1 MFPTSSVAIEKD
13 RLPSD
18 LPQLG
23 FKLMIISREYDLS
36 NLMVSISGVRGKIKE
51 GFGLPEA
58 LLFAQSFATMMA
70 GQTVVLGRDSRPSGP
85 YFEHLLSASLL
96 ASGSNILT
104 LGLVPT
110 PTTKAVVKLAKAKG
124 GIMISAS
131 HNPMEWNAFKF
142 ISKDGFF
149 FNSKENEMLVS
160 LVRDGKYFS
169 PLIHPKG
176 YIESGEDYIDLH
188 IKSVLARVNVNK
200 IKKKKYTVFVDA
212 VGGAGSYV
220 IPDLLKQLGCKTI
233 LHHCV
238 PDGTFPRPPE
248 PTPAALVSSEKAFK
262 KSKADI
268 GFALD
273 PDADRLVLFTPKR
286 GAVSEELTLPLA
298 LRSALGSAKKGS
310 KVVVNLSS
318 SFLNEHVANSF
329 GMKVLRSKVGEANVV
344 SEMLSEK
351 AVFGGEGNGGVI
363 DPKVPSFGRDTLSGI
378 AHILNLM
385 AEENKPIDDFLTELP
400 EICMEKLSFPLAKG
414 ISLESLYDK
423 FITEFPKAEMSTK
436 DGLWLSEGERWIHVR
451 PSNTEPIF
459 RVIAESRSAS
469 DLKETLKRVKTCVES

>member
-1 MFPTSSVAIEKD
+1 
-13 RLPSD
+13 
-18 LPQLG
+18 
-23 FKLMIISREYDLS
+23 MIITREYDLS
-36 NLMVSISGVRGKIKE
+36 HLMISISGVRGKIQK

-58 LLFAQSFATMMA
+58 LLFTESFATMMA
-70 GQTVVLGRDSRPSGP
+70 GQTVVIGRDSRPSGP
-85 YFEHLLSASLL
+85 YFEHILSASLL
-96 ASGSNILT
+96 ASGSNVLT

-149 FNSKENEMLVS
+149 FNAKENETLVS
-160 LVRDGKYFS
+160 ILKAGKYRE

-188 IKSVLARVNVNK
+188 IKSVLARVNVTK
-200 IKKKKYTVFVDA
+200 IKKRKFTVFVDA

-220 IPDLLKQLGCKTI
+220 IPDLLRQLGCKVI
-233 LHHCV
+233 EHNCK

-286 GAVSEELTLPLA
+286 GAISEELTLPLA
-298 LRSALGSAKKGS
+298 LRSALRSAKKGS
-310 KVVVNLSS
+310 KVIVNLSS
-318 SFLNEHVANSF
+318 SFLNEHVSQRY
-329 GMKVLRSKVGEANVV
+329 GMKVIRSKVGEANVV
-344 SEMLSEK
+344 EEMLAEK

-363 DPKVPSFGRDTLSGI
+363 DPKIPSFGRDTLSGI

-385 AEENKPIDDFLTELP
+385 AEENKSIDEFVSELP
-400 EICMEKLSFPLAKG
+400 DIWMEKQSFPLAKDT
-414 ISLESLYDK
+414 SLETLYEK
-423 FITEFPKAEMSTK
+423 FKSSFPKAEVSTK
-436 DGLWLSEGERWIHVR
+436 DGLWLSEGDRWIHIR

-459 RVIAESRSAS
+459 RVIAESRTAS

>member
-1 MFPTSSVAIEKD
+1 
-13 RLPSD
+13 
-18 LPQLG
+18 
-23 FKLMIISREYDLS
+23 MIISRQYDLS
-36 NLMVSISGVRGKIKE
+36 NLMISISGVRGKINN

-58 LLFAQSFATMMA
+58 LLFTQSFATMMA
-70 GQTVVLGRDSRPSGP
+70 GQTVVIGRDSRPSGP
-85 YFEHLLSASLL
+85 YFEHLLIASLL
-96 ASGSNILT
+96 ATGSNVLT

-149 FNSKENEMLVS
+149 FNAKENETLVS
-160 LVRDGKYFS
+160 ILKDGKYAKS
-169 PLIHPKG
+169 LIHPKS
-176 YIESGEDYIDLH
+176 YVESGEDYIDLH
-188 IKSVLARVNVNK
+188 IKSVLSRVNLAK
-200 IKKKKYTVFVDA
+200 IRKKKYKVFVDA
-212 VGGAGSYV
+212 VGGAGSFV
-220 IPDLLKQLGCKTI
+220 VPSLLRQLGCTVIEHNCK
-233 LHHCV
+233 

-286 GAVSEELTLPLA
+286 GAISEELTLPLA
-298 LRSALGSAKKGS
+298 LRSALGSAKRGS
-310 KVVVNLSS
+310 KVIVNLSS
-318 SFLNEHVANSF
+318 SFLNEHVAEKF

-344 SEMLSEK
+344 SEMMSEK

-363 DPKVPSFGRDTLSGI
+363 DPKIPSFGRDTLSGI

-385 AEENKPIDDFLTELP
+385 AEENRKIDDFVDELP
-400 EICMEKLSFPLAKG
+400 EICMEKQSFPLAKDV
-414 ISLESLYDK
+414 SLSTLYEK
-423 FITEFPKAEMSTK
+423 FKSEFSKAKMSTK
-436 DGLWLSEGERWIHVR
+436 DGLWLSEGSRWIHIR

-459 RVIAESRSAS
+459 RVIAESESAS
-469 DLKETLKRVKTCVES
+469 DLKETLKRVKKCVES

>member
-1 MFPTSSVAIEKD
+1 
-13 RLPSD
+13 
-18 LPQLG
+18 
-23 FKLMIISREYDLS
+23 MIISRQYDLS
-36 NLMVSISGVRGKIKE
+36 NLMISISGVRGKINN

-58 LLFAQSFATMMA
+58 LLFSQAFSTMTA
-70 GQTVVLGRDSRPSGP
+70 GQTVVIGRDSRPSGP
-85 YFEHLLSASLL
+85 YFEHILSASLL
-96 ASGSNILT
+96 ATGSNVLT

-110 PTTKAVVKLAKAKG
+110 PTTKAVVKLSGSRA

-142 ISKDGFF
+142 ISKQGFF
-149 FNSKENEMLVS
+149 FNAKENETLVS
-160 LVRDGKYFS
+160 ILQSGKFAK
-169 PLIHPKG
+169 PQIHPKG

-188 IKSVLARVNVNK
+188 IKSVLKRVDATRIKNK
-200 IKKKKYTVFVDA
+200 KFSVFVDA

-220 IPDLLKQLGCKTI
+220 IPELLRQLGCTVIEHNCK
-233 LHHCV
+233 

-286 GAVSEELTLPLA
+286 GAISEELTLPLA

-310 KVVVNLSS
+310 KVIVNLSS
-318 SFLNEHVANSF
+318 SFLNEHVSEQF
-329 GMKVLRSKVGEANVV
+329 GMKVIRSKVGEANVV
-344 SEMLSEK
+344 ADMIRSK

-363 DPKVPSFGRDTLSGI
+363 DPTIPSYGRDTLSGI
-378 AHILNLM
+378 GHILNLM
-385 AEENKPIDDFLTELP
+385 AIENKSIDDFVSDLP
-400 EICMEKLSFPLAKG
+400 EIHMEKQSFPLAKN
-414 ISLESLYDK
+414 ISLETLYEK
-423 FITEFPKAEMSTK
+423 FKSEFKNSKLSTK
-436 DGLWLSEGERWIHVR
+436 DGLWLSEGDRWIHIR

-459 RVIAESRSAS
+459 RVIAESKSSS
-469 DLKETLKRVKTCVES
+469 DLKETLKRVKKCVES